1 MGTTLKAG
9 NLTAS
14 TNPNDPAFLGS
25 MAQEIETELNTLM
38 TNDGLPPLSTDAA
51 DQSVR
56 DRRRLI
62 VAIARGVVKHLADNP
77 GAFAITTNNAGITA
91 QLDHISTV

>member
-1 MGTTLKAG
+1 MGTQLKAG
-9 NLTAS
+9 NLTPS
-14 TNPNDPAFLGS
+14 PDPNDPAFTDS
-25 MAQEIETELNTLM
+25 MAQEIEKALNTLM
-38 TNDGLPPLSTDAA
+38 TNDGLPALSMDPA

-77 GAFAITTNNAGITA
+77 GAFVIKTNNNSITAHLHHITT
-91 QLDHISTV
+91 V